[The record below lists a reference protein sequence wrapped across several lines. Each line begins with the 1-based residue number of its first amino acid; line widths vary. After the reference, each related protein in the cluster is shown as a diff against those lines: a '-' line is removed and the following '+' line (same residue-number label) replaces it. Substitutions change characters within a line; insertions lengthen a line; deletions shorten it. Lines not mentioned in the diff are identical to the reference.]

1 MRLLIYWVKE
11 AQKLLKLSHSSEI
24 THWADIMK
32 TNAGQ
37 CFTTLEKVI
46 YVEWGPLHWGLSL
59 HLIKVVNL
67 KIPMTVTA
75 GLQQTVQNAG
85 VGIIF
90 LPLCDALSCTHTS
103 AKFSLAFSLQVF
115 FSCTVTPPLSAQVLK
130 YRFWR
135 TIPKP
140 VSSHSTLGIPTV
152 TLSSS
157 ACKLL
162 PLSKSVL
169 RLNHTIPVASSELR
183 LKTCIPKS
191 LNSGFAPKSL
201 LSHSKKRNGLKD
213 QKHAQKLVDAWCS
226 SRSVFFKCCCVLSK
240 EGKKIIHGVRRTK
253 FLWVQ

>member
-1 MRLLIYWVKE
+1 MQVLALFFSPCVT
-11 AQKLLKLSHSSEI
+11 LSHAP
-24 THWADIMK
+24 T
-32 TNAGQ
+32 Q
-37 CFTTLEKVI
+37 
-46 YVEWGPLHWGLSL
+46 
-59 HLIKVVNL
+59 
-67 KIPMTVTA
+67 
-75 GLQQTVQNAG
+75 VQNSLLLFPSKSFFHAQW
-85 VGIIF
+85 
-90 LPLCDALSCTHTS
+90 PHLCR
-103 AKFSLAFSLQVF
+103 
-115 FSCTVTPPLSAQVLK
+115 LK

-226 SRSVFFKCCCVLSK
+226 SRSVFFKCCCILSK